1 MSVTNRGTGAGG
13 ANTNG
18 NGLPYELYTDLSD
31 SYVEL
36 QEPVETKQ
44 NSKPRAKSTSK
55 CGSFMKAVSF
65 LGYDRRIHTASKS
78 AFHKGMELLGF
89 LMVLPVALGITQPA
103 HGCRQPD
110 EAYVDTA
117 RKKIVIIEKKFQEHG
132 GSVCEKIQ
140 TGDFKRRQY
149 QKMYPQFEVHYVYCL
164 SSWFKKNCA
173 AEIDD
178 LENYSNIPVFFGHD
192 EKYKE
197 NIIHF
202 IHNCGSE
209 CKQESC

>member
-1 MSVTNRGTGAGG
+1 MSVTNKGTGAGG

-31 SYVEL
+31 SYTVC
-36 QEPVETKQ
+36 QESSKTKPVK
-44 NSKPRAKSTSK
+44 TSRNL
-55 CGSFMKAVSF
+55 MKLVKF
-65 LGYDRRIHTASKS
+65 KGYDKQVYVGNKS

-89 LMVLPVALGITQPA
+89 PMVLPVALGITQPA

-110 EAYVDTA
+110 EAYVDTE

-164 SSWFKKNCA
+164 SEWFEENCK

-178 LENYSNIPVFFGHD
+178 LRNYSNIPVFFGHD

-197 NIIHF
+197 DIIRF
-202 IHNCGSE
+202 IHNCGGD

>member
-1 MSVTNRGTGAGG
+1 MSVTNKGTGAGG
-13 ANTNG
+13 ANTNAH
-18 NGLPYELYTDLSD
+18 GLPYELYTDLSD
-31 SYVEL
+31 SYTECQDL
-36 QEPVETKQ
+36 
-44 NSKPRAKSTSK
+44 SKATPEKK
-55 CGSFMKAVSF
+55 PKNPMKTVKFA
-65 LGYDRRIHTASKS
+65 GYDKHVYVGNKS

-89 LMVLPVALGITQPA
+89 PMVLSVALGITQPA

-110 EAYVDTA
+110 EAYVDTH
-117 RKKIVIIEKKFQEHG
+117 RKKIIIIEKKFQQCG

-140 TGDFKRRQY
+140 SGDFKRRQY

-178 LENYSNIPVFFGHD
+178 LVNYSNIPVFFGDD

-197 NIIHF
+197 DIISF
-202 IHNCGSE
+202 IHTCDNNHR
-209 CKQESC
+209 

>member
-1 MSVTNRGTGAGG
+1 MSVTNKGTGAGG

-31 SYVEL
+31 SYTVC
-36 QEPVETKQ
+36 QESPETTPGKISR
-44 NSKPRAKSTSK
+44 NL
-55 CGSFMKAVSF
+55 MKLVKF
-65 LGYDRRIHTASKS
+65 KGYDRRIHTASKS
-78 AFHKGMELLGF
+78 AFHKGMGLLGF
-89 LMVLPVALGITQPA
+89 LMVLPVALGMTQPA

-110 EAYVDTA
+110 EAYVDTE
-117 RKKIVIIEKKFQEHG
+117 RKKIVIIEKKFQQCG

-140 TGDFKRRQY
+140 SGDFKRRQY

-178 LENYSNIPVFFGHD
+178 LVNYSNIPVFFGDD

-197 NIIHF
+197 EIIRF

-209 CKQESC
+209 CKQESCQ